1 MKAFIDKIFK
11 KRKHDVEQIEENK
24 AILSEQI
31 ETSIKKYIVQTQAT
45 EVAVETI
52 IEEVKQEEVNQEE
65 VKQEEVYTKPG
76 HYFNDCNCVK
86 CVRWRNQDAK

>member
-1 MKAFIDKIFK
+1 MKAFIDRIFK
-11 KRKHDVEQIEENK
+11 KRKKDAEQIEENK
-24 AILSEQI
+24 EILSEQI

-52 IEEVKQEEVNQEE
+52 IEEVKQEEV
-65 VKQEEVYTKPG
+65 KQEEVYTKPG

-86 CVRWRNQDAK
+86 CVRWRSQNAK